1 MHFLIYN
8 SLSLY
13 QFKHILANKFCSPTM
28 IIKRSYG
35 PSFVAF
41 QIKDFLFFSL
51 FFKSLRGIDK
61 IVLLLLL
68 RLLFSSLLPV
78 SEIHATS
85 SPSFYPHSPYKSFA
99 FCLG

>member
-41 QIKDFLFFSL
+41 QIKDFLFFS
-51 FFKSLRGIDK
+51 FF
-61 IVLLLLL
+61 
-68 RLLFSSLLPV
+68 F
-78 SEIHATS
+78 
-85 SPSFYPHSPYKSFA
+85 
-99 FCLG
+99 